1 MAVVPVRKR
10 PGLYYDTNS
19 KGFFN
24 LVEYRDENKYDTV
37 ALASGSL
44 TSLPTLDLF
53 KDLSSKKK
61 LDTNFDTP
69 RRLTQGEEMLIRRVG
84 VDIPLAYGNTVVGLA
99 DAKKALYGG
108 YLSVEVNKFEIAAGP
123 LYTFPSGYGMTA
135 GGETGNAVTGAFS
148 NGVPS
153 TAAVRNLEKT
163 HEITS
168 DHDITGTIKYE
179 DRTWDASNMA
189 STSAR
194 THIRVFLGGLVRRA
208 ATK

>member
-10 PGLYYDTNS
+10 PGLYYDTNA
-19 KGFFN
+19 KAFFN

-37 ALASGSL
+37 ALGSGSL
-44 TSLPTLDLF
+44 SALPTLDLF
-53 KDLSSKKK
+53 KDLGSKKK
-61 LDTNFDTP
+61 IDTNFDTP

-84 VDIPLAYGNTVVGLA
+84 VDIPLAYGNTVVTVN

-108 YLSVEVNKFEIAAGP
+108 YLTVEVNKFEVAAGP
-123 LYTFPSGYGMTA
+123 LYVFPSGYGMA
-135 GGETGNAVTGAFS
+135 GGATENNVSVFS

-153 TAAVRNLEKT
+153 TAAIRNLEKT

-179 DRTWDASNMA
+179 DRTWDTSNMA
-189 STSAR
+189 STTAR
-194 THIRVFLGGLVRRA
+194 VHIRVFLGGLVRRA